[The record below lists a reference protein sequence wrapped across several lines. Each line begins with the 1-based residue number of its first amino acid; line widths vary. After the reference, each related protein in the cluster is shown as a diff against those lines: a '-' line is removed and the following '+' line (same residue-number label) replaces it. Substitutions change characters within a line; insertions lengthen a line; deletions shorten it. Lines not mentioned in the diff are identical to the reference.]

1 MIKYVCCIS
10 NGSVPAFTPYNVTSY
25 TNIDN
30 YMVSAGGTCNLGS
43 TSAPWNAVYA
53 KNYYDEYGN
62 KISTGGGQL
71 VLKLM
76 ELHVVLDSR
85 IITLQRKIGW
95 LVKDI

>member
-1 MIKYVCCIS
+1 MCVAIS

-43 TSAPWNAVYA
+43 TSALGMLYMLRITMMNMEIRFLQAVV
-53 KNYYDEYGN
+53 
-62 KISTGGGQL
+62 QL